1 MKAIGKNIVILPKKV
16 TAEKTKGGLLLMD
29 KDKENIRYKE
39 ALIVAVSDDITFLKE
54 GMEIYYDRHAGHGIE
69 FEGEKY
75 TIIKVDDIVI
85 VL

>member
-1 MKAIGKNIVILPKKV
+1 MKAIGRNIVILPKKA

-39 ALIVAVSDDITFLKE
+39 ALIISVSDDIPFLKE
-54 GMEIYYDRHAGHGIE
+54 GMEIYYDKHAGHGIE
-69 FEGEKY
+69 FEDEKY
-75 TIIKVDDIVI
+75 TVIKLEDVVI